1 MFNRFWPRNDSKT
14 YGQLCWSNASLVA
27 FLTRRIQTM
36 LRANPNAT
44 MVSISQNDNLNQCAD
59 AAEVAI
65 VKAEGGAASGPMIR
79 AINTIAKAVGAEFP
93 SVLASWL
100 RKVVLLSET

>member
-1 MFNRFWPRNDSKT
+1 
-14 YGQLCWSNASLVA
+14 
-27 FLTRRIQTM
+27 
-36 LRANPNAT
+36 

-93 SVLASWL
+93 SVLFHTLAYDYTEQPPKITKPLPSVVVQVASSGIGDPRIQAWG
-100 RKVVLLSET
+100 KVCQKIFVWDYW